1 MRNGDSANVY
11 GVEVGGQYFLENGF
25 GIQANLTYNHSRA
38 KSGDVTTDLPGAI
51 PVSANAKIFYEN
63 HGIGAQVSYSFQSR
77 HTYAQ
82 SGNLGYLA
90 VKEDRYHE
98 MSASLS
104 YDLTDNVS
112 IYVQGSNLLGAA
124 IKRFNTYRN
133 VPNFYE
139 YSGRSF
145 FFGIRGR
152 L

>member
-1 MRNGDSANVY
+1 MSRPAFRGDPLLR
-11 GVEVGGQYFLENGF
+11 QHQL
-25 GIQANLTYNHSRA
+25 
-38 KSGDVTTDLPGAI
+38 
-51 PVSANAKIFYEN
+51 FYEN

-77 HTYAQ
+77 YTYAQ
-82 SGNLGYLA
+82 AGNLGYLP
-90 VKEDRYHE
+90 VKEDAYHE

-104 YDLTDNVS
+104 YDLTSNVS
-112 IYVQGSNLLGAA
+112 VYVQGSNLLGSA
-124 IKRFNTYRN
+124 IKRYNTYRN